1 MAQNPLVQ
9 PEYDIS
15 RDSRR
20 VRLICEVLK
29 NIFFTEH
36 LRATAFKCS
45 SVTDIHSGVSQSSIF
60 RSFLFL
66 MFFLYATLVA
76 YLSHELRFKYCL
88 GVA

>member
-36 LRATAFKCS
+36 LRATASKCS
-45 SVTDIHSGVSQSSIF
+45 SVTDSHSGVSQSSIF

-66 MFFLYATLVA
+66 MFFYTQR
-76 YLSHELRFKYCL
+76 LSLTFL
-88 GVA
+88 MN